1 MKTVSTLTMPLWI
14 WIVLLVVASIAIGKY
29 IGKMESKAEELQ
41 LTQVRLDTRVSLL
54 EQENIRR
61 DATWGSIERFWQ
73 KLRRWIPFI

>member
-1 MKTVSTLTMPLWI
+1 MKTVSNLTMPLWI

-29 IGKMESKAEELQ
+29 IGKMESKAEEVQ
-41 LTQVRLDTRVSLL
+41 ITQVRLDTRVSQL

-61 DATWGSIERFWQ
+61 DATWGSIERFWE